1 MRKNAKLPW
10 HFYAGTVVLSLVISR
25 LGLPLPFVLAALGG
39 LVVGVI
45 LWDKR
50 RAAGKQL
57 RGLPVSGAFE
67 VITDANGYPDLWF
80 ALQNTSPTHITLPAM
95 QVSLAYTTHA
105 GGTPARGGN
114 GIDSVKLLDQVPLPA
129 RLAAGQST
137 RIAIDLATTLLA
149 PAPHQIT
156 QRRNEDDTVYAARV
170 MRLQT
175 AYDLLC
181 EQLRAA
187 PSLLAFLADNPET
200 FVNIHLE
207 GHHPDWSFSKAQIT

>member
-1 MRKNAKLPW
+1 MHKNAKLPW
-10 HFYAGTVVLSLVISR
+10 QFYAIVVFLSLVISR
-25 LGLPLPFVLAALGG
+25 LGLPLPFVLAALGVF
-39 LVVGVI
+39 VVGVI

-50 RAAGKQL
+50 LAAGKQP
-57 RGLPVSGAFE
+57 RALPVSGAFE

-80 ALQNTSPTHITLPAM
+80 VLQNTSPTPIALPAM

-105 GGTPARGGN
+105 GNP
-114 GIDSVKLLDQVPLPA
+114 
-129 RLAAGQST
+129 
-137 RIAIDLATTLLA
+137 LA

-156 QRRNEDDTVYAARV
+156 QRRNEDDTAYVARV

-200 FVNIHLE
+200 FVNIHLK
-207 GHHPDWSFSKAQIT
+207 GHRPDWTFSKAQIA